1 MTFLKLSFFY
11 STKHMEPYITWIYLA
26 DKTTGWYRNYFNV
39 EYKHQYEEKNKKWY
53 VDFDRV
59 GNIKIL
65 DKNEEIYQVDSDF
78 YQN

>member
-1 MTFLKLSFFY
+1 MVEYIRLIRQQDHTGI
-11 STKHMEPYITWIYLA
+11 TKA
-26 DKTTGWYRNYFNV
+26 
-39 EYKHQYEEKNKKWY
+39 EYKHQDEKNKTGY
-53 VDFDRV
+53 LDFDRV